1 MEVLKTM
8 TSKVEIEE
16 LISVLEEI
24 RSTKYPYIPAELIKN
39 IVYAEFEKQ
48 DDRAQGRKDAK
59 KLVEDFLKTL
69 EESI

>member
-1 MEVLKTM
+1 M

-24 RSTKYPYIPAELIKN
+24 RSTQYPGIPADLIKN
-39 IVYAEFEKQ
+39 IVYVEFEKQ
-48 DDRAQGRKDAK
+48 DDRAQGRKDSK
-59 KLVEDFLKTL
+59 KLVDEFLKTI

>member
-1 MEVLKTM
+1 M

-16 LISVLEEI
+16 LINVLEEI
-24 RSTKYPYIPAELIKN
+24 RSTKYPDIPSDLIKN

-69 EESI
+69 EESR

>member
-1 MEVLKTM
+1 M

-24 RSTKYPYIPAELIKN
+24 RSTQYPDIPADLIKN

-48 DDRAQGRKDAK
+48 DDRAQGRKDSK
-59 KLVEDFLKTL
+59 KLVDEFLKSI
-69 EESI
+69 EESR

>member
-1 MEVLKTM
+1 M

-24 RSTKYPYIPAELIKN
+24 RSTQYPDIPAKLIKD

-48 DDRAQGRKDAK
+48 DDRAQGRKDSK
-59 KLVEDFLKTL
+59 RLVEEFLKTI
-69 EESI
+69 EESR